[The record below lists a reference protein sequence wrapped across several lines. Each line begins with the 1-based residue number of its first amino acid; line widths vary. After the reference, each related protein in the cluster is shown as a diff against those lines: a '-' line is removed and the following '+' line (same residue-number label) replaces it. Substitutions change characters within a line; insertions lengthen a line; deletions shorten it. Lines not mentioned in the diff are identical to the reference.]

1 MVTIP
6 GDILS
11 KLKSPHNI
19 SNIILSVDLL
29 VSSRNSVVHFNI
41 SSNCF
46 CIAVSEPVEQE
57 VKIYLH
63 VVVIKHD
70 ISEIDTIYVKL
81 YEAIL

>member
-19 SNIILSVDLL
+19 SNIILSVDLF